1 MFIAIL
7 CGVNVLLIRG
17 SGRDEALPMLRT
29 AIGLGIPFFA
39 IVIMLPFVNKVSVS
53 VYGVPFL
60 YLWMF
65 AWFVLT
71 SVCLGGCWLLF
82 DRHRPVTDGG
92 DQV

>member
-1 MFIAIL
+1 
-7 CGVNVLLIRG
+7 
-17 SGRDEALPMLRT
+17 MLRT

-39 IVIMLPFVNKVSVS
+39 IVIMLPFVNTVSVGL
-53 VYGVPFL
+53 YGVPFL

-71 SVCLGGCWLLF
+71 TVCLGCCWLLF

-92 DQV
+92 DEA